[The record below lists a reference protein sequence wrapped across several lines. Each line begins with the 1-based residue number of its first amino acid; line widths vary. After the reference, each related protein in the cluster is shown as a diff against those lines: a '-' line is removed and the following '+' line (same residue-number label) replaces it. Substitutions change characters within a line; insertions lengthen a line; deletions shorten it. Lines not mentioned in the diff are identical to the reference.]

1 MEGRDA
7 GGRHKDRGAR
17 TRHEL
22 TIEVWIGLGRVA
34 VGENELRE
42 IQRAIAKRFGAG
54 AVDSPASIARLLA
67 DEGAELR
74 HPEIIEFD
82 ARWREVRIEKDAA
95 DFSVFVRFDAAKP
108 LRLKQAEALITK
120 LEKLRKKFEHA
131 GDSQALRSLK
141 DEAVNAR
148 QTVQSLAESEKLD
161 QRVRGEQVEIAEW
174 LSVWI
179 RTPTLFAEWLELRQR
194 SPDFQQRF
202 LQLSHRDT
210 EAQRRT
216 REEE

>member
-1 MEGRDA
+1 MEVTDA
-7 GGRHKDRGAR
+7 GGRHKGSGAR

-22 TIEVWIGLGRVA
+22 TIEVWVGLDRAA
-34 VGENELRE
+34 VGEKELRE

-54 AVDSPASIARLLA
+54 AVGSPASIARLLA

-82 ARWREVRIEKDAA
+82 ARWRQAQIEKGAA
-95 DFSVFVRFDAAKP
+95 DFSVFDRFDPLKP
-108 LRLKQAEALITK
+108 LRLKQAEALIRK
-120 LEKLRKKFEHA
+120 LEKLRKKFERA
-131 GDSQALRSLK
+131 GDAQALRSLR

-148 QTVQSLAESEKLD
+148 QTVQSLAKSEKLN
-161 QRVRGEQVEIAEW
+161 QRVRGEQVEIVEW

-194 SPDFQQRF
+194 SPDFRQRF
-202 LQLSHRDT
+202 LAKDV
-210 EAQRRT
+210 AP
-216 REEE
+216 

>member
-1 MEGRDA
+1 MEGTEA
-7 GGRHKDRGAR
+7 GGRHKGGGAR

-22 TIEVWIGLGRVA
+22 TIEVWVGLGRAA

-42 IQRAIAKRFGAG
+42 IQRAIAKRFGEG
-54 AVDSPASIARLLA
+54 AVDSPAAIARLLA

-82 ARWREVRIEKDAA
+82 ASWRQARIEKDAA
-95 DFSVFVRFDAAKP
+95 DFSVFDRFDTAKP
-108 LRLKQAEALITK
+108 LRLTQAEVLIKK
-120 LEKLRKKFEHA
+120 LEKLRKKLERA
-131 GDSQALRSLK
+131 GDAQALRSLK

-148 QTVQSLAESEKLD
+148 QTVQSLVKNEELN

-174 LSVWI
+174 LTVWI

-194 SPDFQQRF
+194 SPDFRQRF
-202 LQLSHRDT
+202 LRKM
-210 EAQRRT
+210 
-216 REEE
+216 

>member
-7 GGRHKDRGAR
+7 ERHGGTGAR

-22 TIEVWIGLGRVA
+22 TIEVWVDLGRAA

-42 IQRAIAKRFGAG
+42 IQRAIAKRFGPG

-67 DEGAELR
+67 DEGADLR

-82 ARWREVRIEKDAA
+82 ARWRQAQIEKGAA
-95 DFSVFVRFDAAKP
+95 DFSVFDRFDAAKP

-120 LEKLRKKFEHA
+120 LEKLRKKFERA
-131 GDSQALRSLK
+131 GDAQALRGLK
-141 DEAVNAR
+141 GEAVEAR
-148 QTVQSLAESEKLD
+148 QSVQSLAKSEKLN
-161 QRVRGEQVEIAEW
+161 QRVRGEQAEIAEW

-179 RTPTLFAEWLELRQR
+179 RTPILFAEWLELRKR
-194 SPDFQQRF
+194 SPDFRQRF
-202 LQLSHRDT
+202 P
-210 EAQRRT
+210 
-216 REEE
+216 

>member
-7 GGRHKDRGAR
+7 GGRHKDSRPR

-22 TIEVWIGLGRVA
+22 AIEAWVGLSRVA

-42 IQRAIAKRFGAG
+42 IQRVIAKRFGEG

-82 ARWREVRIEKDAA
+82 ARWRYAQIEKSAA
-95 DFSVFVRFDAAKP
+95 DFSVFDRFDPLKP
-108 LRLKQAEALITK
+108 LRLKQAEPLIRK
-120 LEKLRKKFEHA
+120 LEKLRKKFERA
-131 GDSQALRSLK
+131 GDVQAMRGLQ

-148 QTVQSLAESEKLD
+148 QAVRSLAKNERLS
-161 QRVRGEQVEIAEW
+161 QRVRVEQIEIAEW
-174 LSVWI
+174 LSVWV
-179 RTPTLFAEWLELRQR
+179 RTPTLFEEWLELRKC
-194 SPDFQQRF
+194 SPDFRQRF
-202 LQLSHRDT
+202 L
-210 EAQRRT
+210 
-216 REEE
+216 

>member
-7 GGRHKDRGAR
+7 GGRQKDSAR

-22 TIEVWIGLGRVA
+22 TIEVWVGLGRAA
-34 VGENELRE
+34 VGENELGE

-54 AVDSPASIARLLA
+54 AVDSPAAIARLLA

-82 ARWREVRIEKDAA
+82 ARWREAQIAKDAA
-95 DFSVFVRFDAAKP
+95 DFSVFDRFDAAKA
-108 LRLKQAEALITK
+108 LRLKQAESLIKK
-120 LEKLRKKFEHA
+120 LEKLRKKLERA
-131 GDSQALRSLK
+131 GDAQALRSLQ

-148 QTVQSLAESEKLD
+148 QTVQSLAKSEKLN

-174 LSVWI
+174 LSVWL
-179 RTPTLFAEWLELRQR
+179 RTPKLFDEWLELRQR
-194 SPDFQQRF
+194 SREFRERF
-202 LQLSHRDT
+202 AT
-210 EAQRRT
+210 EKDR
-216 REEE
+216 